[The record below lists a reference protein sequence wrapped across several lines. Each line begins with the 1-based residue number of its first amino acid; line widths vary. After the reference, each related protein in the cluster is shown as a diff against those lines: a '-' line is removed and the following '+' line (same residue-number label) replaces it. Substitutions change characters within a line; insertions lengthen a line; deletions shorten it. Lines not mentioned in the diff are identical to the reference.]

1 MNMKENFFDEMIEL
15 LQTLC
20 KNESLEIKFVVIYNS
35 NNVTFIDNLL
45 ELNNYVE
52 KIHLD
57 YPISCLLNSFSNL
70 KAIREDTDTKQKTIA
85 AYLGVSQNTY
95 SQYENGIIAMSP
107 EMLVKAADY
116 FNVSTDYLLGRTQN
130 KKLYK

>member
-1 MNMKENFFDEMIEL
+1 MQEVFLMVL
-15 LQTLC
+15 
-20 KNESLEIKFVVIYNS
+20 
-35 NNVTFIDNLL
+35 
-45 ELNNYVE
+45 
-52 KIHLD
+52 H
-57 YPISCLLNSFSNL
+57 NL

>member
-1 MNMKENFFDEMIEL
+1 MVL
-15 LQTLC
+15 
-20 KNESLEIKFVVIYNS
+20 
-35 NNVTFIDNLL
+35 
-45 ELNNYVE
+45 
-52 KIHLD
+52 H
-57 YPISCLLNSFSNL
+57 NL
-70 KAIREDTDTKQKTIA
+70 KAVREDTDTRQKTIA

-116 FNVSTDYLLGRTQN
+116 FNVSVDYILGRTQN

>member
-1 MNMKENFFDEMIEL
+1 MQEVFLMVL
-15 LQTLC
+15 
-20 KNESLEIKFVVIYNS
+20 
-35 NNVTFIDNLL
+35 
-45 ELNNYVE
+45 
-52 KIHLD
+52 H
-57 YPISCLLNSFSNL
+57 NL

-116 FNVSTDYLLGRTQN
+116 FNVSTDYLVGRTQN

>member
-1 MNMKENFFDEMIEL
+1 MFNIVL
-15 LQTLC
+15 
-20 KNESLEIKFVVIYNS
+20 Y
-35 NNVTFIDNLL
+35 
-45 ELNNYVE
+45 
-52 KIHLD
+52 
-57 YPISCLLNSFSNL
+57 NL

-95 SQYENGIIAMSP
+95 SQYENGIISMSP

>member
-1 MNMKENFFDEMIEL
+1 MVL
-15 LQTLC
+15 
-20 KNESLEIKFVVIYNS
+20 
-35 NNVTFIDNLL
+35 
-45 ELNNYVE
+45 
-52 KIHLD
+52 H
-57 YPISCLLNSFSNL
+57 NL

-130 KKLYK
+130 KKLYKEL